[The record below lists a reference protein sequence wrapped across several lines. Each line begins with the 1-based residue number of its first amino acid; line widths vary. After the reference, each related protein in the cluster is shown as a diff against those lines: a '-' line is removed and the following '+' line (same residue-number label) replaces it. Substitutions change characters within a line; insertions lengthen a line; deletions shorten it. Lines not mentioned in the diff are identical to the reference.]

1 MMKTLRYFMM
11 SALMLVAGAMNAQ
24 TTFDFDEAN
33 TLFNHEGSSSGTG
46 DSYVAAGEFAEEATA
61 TKGDFSVIVSA
72 SEAGAKTRNR
82 IWATSPKL
90 RMYDG
95 TMTIKSTG
103 AAIKSIV
110 FTCGTTASNSKW
122 NDSNTASVGEL
133 AVAKPTITWTGEA
146 QEVVI
151 TIAGN
156 TQFTKLVIN
165 GEGGDITPTPT
176 SAEEIT
182 IAKALEIAGGL
193 ADKAST
199 DEEYIVKGF
208 IASDIEWVPYYK
220 VKNDPTSEILNYNI
234 EFILGETADA
244 ATGLTI
250 YQPWS
255 TNNER
260 FAQPESAIVK
270 GNQVILQ
277 GKIAKYGEKLELT
290 KCHFLTYDATGI
302 AAVKNVKA
310 QNGVMYNLAG
320 QVVNKGYKGLVIM
333 NGRKFMNK

>member
-1 MMKTLRYFMM
+1 
-11 SALMLVAGAMNAQ
+11 MLVAGAMNAQ

-46 DSYVAAGEFAEEATA
+46 DSYVADGEFAEEARA
-61 TKGDFSVIVSA
+61 TKGEFSVYVSA
-72 SEAGAKTRNR
+72 SDASAKNRNR
-82 IWATSPKL
+82 IWATAPKL

-95 TMTIKSTG
+95 KMTIKSTG

-110 FTCGTTASNSKW
+110 FTCGANASSSKW
-122 NDSNTASVGEL
+122 NDGNTASVGEL

-165 GEGGDITPTPT
+165 GEGGDITPTPEPT
-176 SAEEIT
+176 VEQKT
-182 IAKALEIAGGL
+182 IAEAIAIGQALEQG
-193 ADKAST
+193 KTT
-199 DEEYIVKGF
+199 DYDIIVEGF
-208 IASDIEWVPYYK
+208 IITAPTWKPYYNEK
-220 VKNDPTSEILNYNI
+220 DKPESGIKNYNLNI
-234 EFILGETADA
+234 DIAETADA
-244 ATGLTI
+244 TEGLLVYNVWNLDGT
-250 YQPWS
+250 YF
-255 TNNER
+255 TTED
-260 FAQPESAIVK
+260 ADVAKGVK
-270 GNQVILQ
+270 VKIQ
-277 GKIAKYGEKLELT
+277 GKIQNYQGTIELT
-290 KCHFLTYDATGI
+290 KGHFLAIGDKVAGV